1 MVSEFLPNQKWQF
14 WCLGIHNS
22 SRELVSS
29 QKKKPKQKFTSNPN
43 KKLEV
48 DEKGFQSN
56 KKFWNGTFSTK
67 NFEENNSIKKGRLGL
82 VPVLELVVVTSSS
95 AGLDSAG
102 EISSSS
108 EEREKPSS
116 VSTWKAATS

>member
-1 MVSEFLPNQKWQF
+1 M
-14 WCLGIHNS
+14 
-22 SRELVSS
+22 
-29 QKKKPKQKFTSNPN
+29 
-43 KKLEV
+43 LEV